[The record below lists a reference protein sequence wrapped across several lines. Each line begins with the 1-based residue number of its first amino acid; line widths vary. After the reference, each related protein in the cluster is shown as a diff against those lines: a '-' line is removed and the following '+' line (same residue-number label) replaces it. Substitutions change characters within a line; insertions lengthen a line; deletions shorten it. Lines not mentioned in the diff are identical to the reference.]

1 MKRRYVLFGVLLL
14 ALVLLVG
21 MKAPAVHA
29 AGPSF
34 TPVCP
39 QRTYQSGPD
48 AEQAITKIFFP
59 FATSPCNYPFQVP
72 FQNEWMGSGHAD
84 KTAEAFND
92 WNDSDTKTVPVGCA
106 KCHSTPGYRDYIGA
120 DGSPANTGN
129 TVDVAPPIGTTVE
142 CVACHN
148 NVTSTKTTV
157 TFPSGVTLT
166 GLGDESRCM
175 ECHQG
180 RESMESVKRAIAAIP
195 PSDTDVVS
203 PTLATGGVRLH
214 YLAAA
219 ATFYGSEVRAGYEYT
234 RELGVNYDVKFNH
247 VEGYDTCIECHDPH
261 TLQIKLSECKTCH
274 TNVQTADDFAKIRMA
289 GSLADYDGDGNVTE
303 GVGQEI
309 DGLREKLWTAVRAYA
324 SQVSGK
330 AICFDGSRFYVDTND
345 NGTCDTGESTRYNA
359 FTPRLLKAT
368 HNYYIVA
375 NAPAQFVHGGKYII
389 QLAYDS
395 IMDLNPKIN
404 PPVDMANAHRGDPGH
419 FNGSQMA
426 WRDWDADPAV
436 PGSCAR
442 CHSAEGVPFFKKE
455 GVNVSAKQS
464 NGLMCSTCHANV
476 GGDWARIKFADITF
490 PSGAKLSLAAQD
502 GDGDSNLCLFCHQG
516 RAWSGS
522 IATAIAGKELDT
534 PTTALRF
541 TNVHYFAAGATLF
554 GNDAKGIYQFEGKTY
569 RNRFAHVPDFDACT
583 ECHGVHELNVK
594 ETRCTMCHGA
604 FASLQDIRFATSF
617 ADYDG
622 DGNLTEGLY
631 YEIET
636 MAEKLY
642 TALKAYGVAVGKPIV
657 YDAHAYPYFF
667 NDTNGNGV
675 KDADETTSYNG
686 FTPRSLR
693 AAYNYQYYQ
702 KDPGQFAHNGKYVL
716 QALYDN
722 LEDLGASPQIDVDM
736 TGLVRP

>member
-14 ALVLLVG
+14 ALALLVG
-21 MKAPAVHA
+21 VGAPAVHA

-72 FQNEWMGSGHAD
+72 FQNEWMHSAHAD

-92 WNDSDTKTVPVGCA
+92 WNDANPPVVPVGCA
-106 KCHSTPGYRDYIGA
+106 KCHSTPGYRDYLGA
-120 DGSPANTGN
+120 DGSAPGVVN
-129 TVDVAPPIGTTVE
+129 VAPPIGSTVE

-148 NVTSTKTTV
+148 DVTSTKTTV

-166 GLGDESRCM
+166 GLGDESRCL

-180 RESMESVKRAIAAIP
+180 RESGETVNRVTAAIP
-195 PSDTDVVS
+195 VADSDVVS
-203 PTLATGGVRLH
+203 PTLSTGGVRLH

-219 ATFYGSEVRAGYEYT
+219 ATFYGKEVKAGYQYP
-234 RELGVNYDVKFNH
+234 GMSYDARYAH
-247 VEGYDTCIECHDPH
+247 VEGYDTCLGCHDPH
-261 TLQIKLSECKTCH
+261 TLEIKLNECKTCH

-303 GVGQEI
+303 GVGEEI
-309 DGLREKLWTAVRAYA
+309 QGLREKLWTAVRAYA

-330 AICFDGSRFYVDTND
+330 AIAFDGSRFYVDTNN
-345 NGTCDTGESTRYNA
+345 NGVRDTGEDTRYNA
-359 FTPRLLKAT
+359 FTARLLKAT
-368 HNYYIVA
+368 HNYYIVHK
-375 NAPAQFVHGGKYII
+375 APAQFVHGGKYII

-419 FNGSQMA
+419 FNGSTEA
-426 WRDWDADPAV
+426 WRHWDAEAAV

-455 GVNVSAKQS
+455 GVNVSAKHS
-464 NGLMCSTCHANV
+464 NGLMCSTCHTSLTT
-476 GGDWARIKFADITF
+476 WARIKFDNVTF
-490 PSGAKLSLAAQD
+490 PSGAVLSLAAQD
-502 GDGDSNLCLFCHQG
+502 GDGDSNLCLLCHQG

-522 IATAIAGKELDT
+522 IATAIAGKDLDT

-569 RNRFAHVPDFDACT
+569 KARNAHVPTFDACT

-594 ETRCTMCHGA
+594 VTQCAMCHPGVVTMA
-604 FASLQDIRFATSF
+604 DLENIRFPSSF

-622 DGNLTEGLY
+622 DGNTTEGIY
-631 YEIET
+631 HEIET
-636 MAEKLY
+636 MADKLY
-642 TALKAYGVAVGKPIV
+642 TALKAYGVAVNKPIV
-657 YDAHAYPYFF
+657 YSASAYPYFF

-675 KDADETTSYNG
+675 KDPDENTAYNG

-693 AAYNYQYYQ
+693 SAYNYQYVQ
-702 KDPGQFAHNGKYVL
+702 KDPGQFAHNPKYIL

-722 LEDLGASPQIDVDM
+722 IEDLNASPLIDVDM